1 MDIMER
7 FDSHRFWGRKKR
19 GFWSKKE
26 LCESSSLLL
35 CEKETRGGSLQ
46 LKTREAIVSLSLSLS
61 FSRFFFSLSLALSTL
76 SLVYFIRL
84 IRERDVQ
91 WTLTPSTRA
100 YYITHSYHHHHRH
113 HRRNNG
119 RRRWRRF
126 ANEEEDD
133 DDDRVSRARRRGK
146 RTVNFLS
153 FNWKTSLSLSLALS
167 SER

>member
-1 MDIMER
+1 MTLTD
-7 FDSHRFWGRKKR
+7 WGRKKR

-26 LCESSSLLL
+26 LCESSSLL

-46 LKTREAIVSLSLSLS
+46 LKTREAIVSLSLSL
-61 FSRFFFSLSLALSTL
+61 FLSLFFLSLSTL

-84 IRERDVQ
+84 IRERDVEWKQ
-91 WTLTPSTRA
+91 TPSTRA
-100 YYITHSYHHHHRH
+100 YYITHSYYHHHRH

-119 RRRWRRF
+119 RRRWRSF
-126 ANEEEDD
+126 ANEEEDDD

-153 FNWKTSLSLSLALS
+153 FELENSLSLSLALS